1 MEGFSEPEW
10 AQDGDRER
18 ILQGRGEP
26 GGRGAVEF
34 HPTAATVD
42 GVYSLGDGIVVR
54 PMRPPLSRLSILAA
68 TALATFAAGAQDNV
82 RLPDLGSSANALI
95 SPREADEYGAMMLR
109 QMHALDLTVD
119 DALVDQYI
127 NDLGYRLVASSDRPK
142 DHFSFF
148 IVKDT
153 QINAFAAPG
162 GYIGVN
168 AGLINITSSES
179 ELAGVIAHEIGHIT
193 QNHLYRAFE
202 DSKKNAPLMALVL
215 LGAIAAGAGGG
226 AGDAA
231 PAVLMGG
238 QGLLMQRQINF
249 TRKDEI
255 EADRV
260 GIQTL
265 ANAGYDPEAMAEF
278 FGRMQDTLRVGEGEE
293 ALPALLQ
300 THPVTLARISD
311 AKARARV
318 IEEKQANKPRLST
331 LDKATWEKSTAPV
344 LFVKDPTAL
353 VSPGGKVAPESTG
366 DTYALMRERV
376 RVLSGD
382 AQRLTSYY
390 ATNLKRKDF
399 DTAANRYGYA
409 LALLRTGH
417 GAQAVDQ
424 LQPLL
429 ASQPGNVILR
439 LGLADAYENAGRHGD
454 AMAIY
459 KALHENSPRNRAV
472 ALGYARALADSGRAE
487 DARAAS
493 AMLRPM
499 LDDSDDPEIFRTF
512 ARASERSGDTIR
524 AAEAYADSAYLS
536 GRPFDAMEQ
545 LRRLL
550 KRDDLDYYQ
559 RSRIQARISDLTPLL
574 LELRKR
580 RITTDDNP
588 DGRSQ

>member
-1 MEGFSEPEW
+1 
-10 AQDGDRER
+10 
-18 ILQGRGEP
+18 
-26 GGRGAVEF
+26 
-34 HPTAATVD
+34 
-42 GVYSLGDGIVVR
+42 
-54 PMRPPLSRLSILAA
+54 MRKPLPRLALLAA
-68 TALATFAAGAQDNV
+68 STLATFAAGAQDNV
-82 RLPDLGSSANALI
+82 RLPDLGSSAAGLL
-95 SPREADEYGAMMLR
+95 SPREANEYGAQMLR
-109 QMHALDLTVD
+109 QMHTLNLTVD

-127 NDLGYRLVASSDRPK
+127 NDLGYRLVAASDRPK
-142 DHFSFF
+142 DHFQFF
-148 IVKDT
+148 IVNDS

-168 AGLINITSSES
+168 AGLIDITTSES

-238 QGLLMQRQINF
+238 QGLIMQRQINF

-255 EADRV
+255 EADRT

-278 FGRMQDTLRVGEGEE
+278 FGRMQDTLRVGEDEE
-293 ALPALLQ
+293 AAPSLLL
-300 THPVTLARISD
+300 THPVTLERISD

-318 IEEKQANKPRLST
+318 ITERNAGKPRQPT
-331 LDKATWEKSTAPV
+331 LDKASWEKSTAPV
-344 LFVKDPTAL
+344 LYVKDNTQL
-353 VSPGGKVAPESTG
+353 APNRSKIAPDSAG
-366 DTYALMRERV
+366 DTYALMRERI

-382 AQRLTSYY
+382 ARKLADIY

-409 LALLRTGH
+409 IALIRSGH
-417 GAQAVDQ
+417 GMQAVEQ
-424 LQPLL
+424 IQPLL
-429 ASQPGNVILR
+429 VSQPASVVLR
-439 LGLADAYENAGRHGD
+439 LALADAYVEAGRHGD

-459 KALHENSPRNRAV
+459 KTLHENSPRNGAV
-472 ALGYARALADSGRAE
+472 TLGYARALTDTGRADE
-487 DARAAS
+487 SRTAATL
-493 AMLRPM
+493 LRPM

-512 ARASERSGDTIR
+512 ARASERSGDSVR
-524 AAEAYADSAYLS
+524 AAEAYADSAYLA

-574 LELRKR
+574 LELRKKR
-580 RITTDDNP
+580 VTTDDNP

>member
-1 MEGFSEPEW
+1 
-10 AQDGDRER
+10 
-18 ILQGRGEP
+18 
-26 GGRGAVEF
+26 
-34 HPTAATVD
+34 
-42 GVYSLGDGIVVR
+42 
-54 PMRPPLSRLSILAA
+54 MRPSFPRLALAA
-68 TALATFAAGAQDNV
+68 AIALATFVAGAQDAV

-95 SPREADEYGAMMLR
+95 SPREADQYGAMMLR
-109 QMHALDLTVD
+109 QMHALDMTVD
-119 DALVDQYI
+119 DALLDQYL
-127 NDLGYRLVASSDRPK
+127 NDLGYRLVAASDRPK

-148 IVKDT
+148 IVRDD

-168 AGLINITSSES
+168 SGLIDITSSES

-238 QGLLMQRQINF
+238 QGLLLQRQINF
-249 TRKDEI
+249 TRKDEV

-265 ANAGYDPEAMAEF
+265 ANAGFDPNAMAGF

-318 IEEKQANKPRLST
+318 LEERQANKPRLPT
-331 LDKATWEKSTAPV
+331 IDKATWEKSTAPV
-344 LFVKDPTAL
+344 LFVKDPTTL
-353 VSPGGKVAPESTG
+353 VSPASTAPKESVG

-382 AQRLTSYY
+382 ARKLAGYY

-409 LALLRTGH
+409 LALIRSSQGSL
-417 GAQAVDQ
+417 AVEQ

-429 ASQPGNVILR
+429 ASQPGNVVIR
-439 LGLADAYENAGRHGD
+439 LAMADAYEDAGRHGD

-459 KALHENSPRNRAV
+459 KALHDNSPRNRAV
-472 ALGYARALADSGRAE
+472 ALGYARALTNSGRAD
-487 DARAAS
+487 DARTAA
-493 AMLRPM
+493 ALLRPL

-512 ARASERSGDTIR
+512 ARASERSGDSVR

-574 LELRKR
+574 LELRKKR
-580 RITTDDNP
+580 VATDDNP

>member
-1 MEGFSEPEW
+1 
-10 AQDGDRER
+10 
-18 ILQGRGEP
+18 
-26 GGRGAVEF
+26 
-34 HPTAATVD
+34 
-42 GVYSLGDGIVVR
+42 
-54 PMRPPLSRLSILAA
+54 MRTPLPRLALLAA
-68 TALATFAAGAQDNV
+68 STLATFVVGAQDNV
-82 RLPDLGSSANALI
+82 RLPDLGSSAAGLL
-95 SPREADEYGAMMLR
+95 SPREANQYGEQMLR
-109 QMHALDLTVD
+109 QMHTLNLTVD

-127 NDLGYRLVASSDRPK
+127 NDLGFRLVAASDRPK
-142 DHFSFF
+142 DHFQFF
-148 IVKDT
+148 IVNDS

-168 AGLINITSSES
+168 AGLIDITTSES

-238 QGLLMQRQINF
+238 QGLIMQRQINF

-265 ANAGYDPEAMAEF
+265 ANAGYNPEAMADF
-278 FGRMQDTLRVGEGEE
+278 FGRMQDTLRVGEDEE
-293 ALPALLQ
+293 AAPSLLL
-300 THPVTLARISD
+300 THPVTLERISD
-311 AKARARV
+311 AKGRARA
-318 IEEKQANKPRLST
+318 IEQRNAGKPQQPT
-331 LDKATWEKSTAPV
+331 LDKATWEKNTAPV
-344 LFVKDPTAL
+344 LFVKDNTQL
-353 VSPGGKVAPESTG
+353 APNRSKIVPDSAS
-366 DTYALMRERV
+366 DTYALMRERI

-382 AQRLTSYY
+382 ARKLADMY

-409 LALLRTGH
+409 IALIRSGR
-417 GAQAVDQ
+417 GMQAAEQ
-424 LQPLL
+424 IQPLL
-429 ASQPGNVILR
+429 VSQPASVVLR
-439 LGLADAYENAGRHGD
+439 LALADAYVEAGRHGD

-459 KALHENSPRNRAV
+459 KILHDNSPRNGAV
-472 ALGYARALADSGRAE
+472 TLGYARALTDTGRTDE
-487 DARAAS
+487 ARVAAT
-493 AMLRPM
+493 LLKPM
-499 LDDSDDPEIFRTF
+499 LDDSEDPEIFRTF
-512 ARASERSGDTIR
+512 ARASERSGDSVR
-524 AAEAYADSAYLS
+524 AAEAYADSAYLA

-574 LELRKR
+574 LELRKKR
-580 RITTDDNP
+580 VTTDDNP